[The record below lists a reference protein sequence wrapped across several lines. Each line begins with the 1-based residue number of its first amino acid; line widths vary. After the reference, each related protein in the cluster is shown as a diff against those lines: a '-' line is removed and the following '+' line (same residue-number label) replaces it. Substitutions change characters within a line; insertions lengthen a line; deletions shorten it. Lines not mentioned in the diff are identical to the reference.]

1 MVIHVSEMQGPGP
14 NTSSRL
20 RGAKN
25 GCKYNAR
32 HGTNENKQTA
42 HLFVDVPESW
52 RVDYIDIYTYPVH
65 VIRQI
70 ARYCAASA
78 ATRIEPRQP
87 WSII

>member
-42 HLFVDVPESW
+42 HLSLMPESW
-52 RVDYIDIYTYPVH
+52 RVDFIYIYIHILFT
-65 VIRQI
+65 
-70 ARYCAASA
+70 
-78 ATRIEPRQP
+78 
-87 WSII
+87 